1 MKKKSIFV
9 VALAALMLIAFT
21 ACEQQVPNIPAYGD
35 NEIAKVEIV
44 SAPAFHVGKTDEMG
58 TGIVKV
64 TRVGGT
70 VTDNVY
76 ATITIAEN
84 DSKTVVGEN
93 EVKITLPGDTT
104 SYLGVVDALSVERI
118 EIASDSYDDAIEV
131 STASQVTLSSVVGY
145 YSDGT
150 TINLLGASGLDY
162 GTKALDRATSSIV
175 VTVPA
180 GVLSADE
187 LKGSLEV
194 TLEDEPPVT
203 ISALTAEY
211 DAEEVIVGQAF
222 NPSLVVVTATY
233 GTDDEAYEEVLTKD
247 VDYTLDVARYT
258 FADTDVESGYTVTAT
273 LIDPSTAEADATT
286 AECEI
291 DVVEDYI
298 TAFRAAV
305 KTAEQAGGTAP
316 VFYAGEEIDA
326 SDFVF
331 TPTRMAVATSVP
343 SGTAIATDDVSID
356 AAYAKI
362 PVGATNTFTVHFT
375 LAGTNNSNHEQHATV
390 TINISTRPVSNP
402 EEPGTGT
409 GETEVTE

>member
-44 SAPAFHVGKTDEMG
+44 SAPAFHAGKTGETG

-76 ATITIAEN
+76 ATIAIN
-84 DSKTVVGEN
+84 GKTVVGEN
-93 EVKITLPGDTT
+93 EVKITLPGDSTT

-118 EIASDSYDDAIEV
+118 EIASDSYDDATKV
-131 STASQVTLSSVVGY
+131 SVASQVTLSSAVGY

-180 GVLSADE
+180 GDLSADE
-187 LKGSLEV
+187 LKGSLKV
-194 TLEDEPPVT
+194 TLADETPVK

-211 DAEEVIVGQAF
+211 DAEEVVVGQAF
-222 NPSLVVVTATY
+222 DPSLVVVTATY
-233 GTDDEAYEEVLTKD
+233 GTDDDAYDEVLTRD
-247 VDYTLDVARYT
+247 VDYTLDVAKYT
-258 FADTDVESGYTVTAT
+258 FADADVTSGYKVNVT
-273 LIDPSTAEADATT
+273 LIDPSTADTGKTT
-286 AECEI
+286 AVCTI
-291 DVVEDYI
+291 PVVKDYI
-298 TAFRAAV
+298 TVFEPSLKE
-305 KTAEQAGGTAP
+305 KTETTPAP
-316 VFYAGEEIDA
+316 VFYAGDTI
-326 SDFVF
+326 SVNSFNF
-331 TPTRMAVATSVP
+331 KPTRMKVASSVP
-343 SGTAIATDDVSID
+343 EGTSIATNAVSVD

-362 PVGATNTFTVHFT
+362 PVGATGSFEVHFT
-375 LAGTNNSNHEQHATV
+375 LAGTNNSGHAVHATYTV
-390 TINISTRPVSNP
+390 TISEKTTTP
-402 EEPGTGT
+402 EEPDSGT
-409 GETEVTE
+409 GETEVTK